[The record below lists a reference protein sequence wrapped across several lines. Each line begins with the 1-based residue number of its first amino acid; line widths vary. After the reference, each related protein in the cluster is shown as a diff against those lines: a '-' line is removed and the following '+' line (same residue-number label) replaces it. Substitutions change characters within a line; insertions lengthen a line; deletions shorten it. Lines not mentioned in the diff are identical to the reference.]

1 MTLRKTYAASG
12 MLLLFTTRPAG
23 IFFFNH
29 TFARH
34 RPKNGATA
42 TIPKA
47 TAKAMR
53 INISFVDPAWKL
65 PTRGEPAEQPMQLS
79 VQLPQYAKSCNFGI
93 DVSNIP
99 PSNQS
104 RYPTFVLVQEPSG
117 HPCLK

>member
-47 TAKAMR
+47 TAKAIF
-53 INISFVDPAWKL
+53 INISFVGPGKL
-65 PTRGEPAEQPMQLS
+65 PTQG
-79 VQLPQYAKSCNFGI
+79 
-93 DVSNIP
+93 
-99 PSNQS
+99 
-104 RYPTFVLVQEPSG
+104 
-117 HPCLK
+117 